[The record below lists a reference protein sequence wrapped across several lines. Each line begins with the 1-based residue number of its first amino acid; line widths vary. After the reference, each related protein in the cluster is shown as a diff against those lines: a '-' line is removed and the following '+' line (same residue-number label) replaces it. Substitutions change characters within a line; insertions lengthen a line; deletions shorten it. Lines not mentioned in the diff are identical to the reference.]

1 MSNTSHLNQE
11 HLRADES
18 QAFWTIFAIG
28 FLIFFVLAVLASLL
42 GINWRSHF
50 PGAESTKGLV
60 VGVKA
65 AVYTF
70 MSHIT

>member
-1 MSNTSHLNQE
+1 L
-11 HLRADES
+11 
-18 QAFWTIFAIG
+18 
-28 FLIFFVLAVLASLL
+28 
-42 GINWRSHF
+42 

-60 VGVKA
+60 AGVKA

>member
-1 MSNTSHLNQE
+1 MNHK
-11 HLRADES
+11 HLRPFLHLVFFTI
-18 QAFWTIFAIG
+18 AFMATMM
-28 FLIFFVLAVLASLL
+28 
-42 GINWRSHF
+42 GINWRNYL

-60 VGVKA
+60 AGVKA

>member
-1 MSNTSHLNQE
+1 M
-11 HLRADES
+11 
-18 QAFWTIFAIG
+18 
-28 FLIFFVLAVLASLL
+28 L
-42 GINWRSHF
+42 GINWRSYF

-60 VGVKA
+60 AGVKA